1 VKTGKYRYFSEVGFV
16 TKGEPKGA
24 AKRFV
29 DYVASPEGEKILE
42 KYGMA
47 GVK

>member
-1 VKTGKYRYFSEVGFV
+1 MYCKERFG
-16 TKGEPKGA
+16 
-24 AKRFV
+24 FV
-29 DYVASPEGEKILE
+29 DYVASPEREKILE